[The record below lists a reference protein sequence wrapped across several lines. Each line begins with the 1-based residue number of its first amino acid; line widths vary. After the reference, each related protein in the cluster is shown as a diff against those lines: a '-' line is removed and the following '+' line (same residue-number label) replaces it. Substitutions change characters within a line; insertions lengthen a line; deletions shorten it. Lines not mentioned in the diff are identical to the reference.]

1 MIIGITGT
9 IGAGKG
15 TIVDYLVSQKGFLH
29 FSVRDFLTEELEQR
43 GLPVNRDTMVT
54 LANELRATH
63 SPSYIT
69 DQLFERAVK
78 SGKNVIIESIRAV
91 GEIDSLRKHKNFVLF
106 AVDADVKK
114 RYERIVKRGSATD
127 HISFETFVENEK
139 REMTTT
145 DPTKQNLAEC
155 IKKADYVFTNDK
167 NITDLQHE
175 VERTLSELSSN
186 KKYDW
191 SWDLADVISDLFD

>member
-15 TIVDYLVSQKGFLH
+15 TIVDYLVAEKGFLH
-29 FSVRDFLTEELEQR
+29 FSVRDFLTEELEKQ
-43 GLPVNRDTMVT
+43 GLAVNRDTMVV
-54 LANELRATH
+54 LANELRLTH

-78 SGKNVIIESIRAV
+78 SGKDVVIESIRAV
-91 GEIDSLRKHKNFVLF
+91 GEIDSLRKKKGFILF
-106 AVDADVKK
+106 AVDADIRK

-127 HISFETFVENEK
+127 HIDFDTFVENEK

-155 IKKADYVFTNDK
+155 IKEADYLFTNDK
-167 NITDLQHE
+167 EITDLQRE
-175 VERTLSELSSN
+175 VERVLSELISQ
-186 KKYDW
+186 KKSFGSLW
-191 SWDLADVISDLFD
+191 ATIENFCVGS

>member
-1 MIIGITGT
+1 MTIGITGT

-15 TIVDYLVSQKGFLH
+15 TIVDYLVSEKNFLH
-29 FSVRDFLTEELEQR
+29 FSVRDFLCEEIERR
-43 GLPVNRDTMVT
+43 GLPVNRDTMVV

-78 SGKNVIIESIRAV
+78 SGKSAIIESIRAV
-91 GEIDSLRKHKNFVLF
+91 GEIESLRKNANFILF
-106 AVDADVKK
+106 AVDADVRK
-114 RYERIVKRGSATD
+114 RYERIVKRNSATD
-127 HISFETFVENEK
+127 HIDFETFVANEK

-145 DPTKQNLAEC
+145 NPTKQNLSEC

-167 NITDLQHE
+167 DITDLHHA
-175 VERTLSELSSN
+175 VEAVVSS
-186 KKYDW
+186 
-191 SWDLADVISDLFD
+191 L

>member
-29 FSVRDFLTEELEQR
+29 FSVRDFLTEEIQR
-43 GLPVNRDTMVT
+43 RGMPVNRDSMVIV
-54 LANELRATH
+54 ANDLRATH

-69 DQLFERAVK
+69 DQLLERAVK
-78 SGKNVIIESIRAV
+78 SGKNAVIESIRAV
-91 GEIDSLRKHKNFVLF
+91 GEIESLRKNKDFILF
-106 AVDADVKK
+106 AVDADVRK
-114 RYERIVKRGSATD
+114 RYERIVKRKSATD
-127 HISFETFVENEK
+127 NINFNTFVENEK

-145 DPTKQNLAEC
+145 DPIKQNLSEC

-167 NITDLQHE
+167 DIIDLQCD
-175 VERTLSELSSN
+175 VEKVLN
-186 KKYDW
+186 D
-191 SWDLADVISDLFD
+191 IM

>member
-29 FSVRDFLTEELEQR
+29 FSVREFLCEEIERR
-43 GLPVNRDTMVT
+43 GLPVNRDTMVVV
-54 LANELRATH
+54 ANDLRASH

-69 DQLFERAVK
+69 DQLLERAVK
-78 SGKNVIIESIRAV
+78 SGQNGVIESIRAV
-91 GEIDSLRKHKNFVLF
+91 GEIESLQKNKDFILF
-106 AVDADVKK
+106 AVDADIRK
-114 RYERIVKRGSATD
+114 RYERIILRKSATD
-127 HISFETFVENEK
+127 NIDFETFVANEK

-145 DPTKQNLAEC
+145 DPTKQNLSEC

-167 NITDLQHE
+167 DIIDLQMA
-175 VERTLSELSSN
+175 VEKILN
-186 KKYDW
+186 K
-191 SWDLADVISDLFD
+191 IC

>member
-15 TIVDYLVSQKGFLH
+15 TIVEYLVSQNHFLH
-29 FSVRDFLTEELEQR
+29 FSVRDFLVEEIEKR
-43 GLPVNRDTMVT
+43 KMPVNRDSMVIV
-54 LANELRATH
+54 ANDLRATH

-78 SGKNVIIESIRAV
+78 SGKNAVIESIRAV
-91 GEIDSLRKHKNFVLF
+91 GEIESLKKNNDFILF
-106 AVDADVKK
+106 AVDADIRK
-114 RYERIVKRGSATD
+114 RYERIRLRQSATD
-127 HISFETFVENEK
+127 NIDFDTFVANEK

-145 DPTKQNLAEC
+145 DPTKQNLSEC

-167 NITDLQHE
+167 DIIDLQRD
-175 VERTLSELSSN
+175 VEKILNEI
-186 KKYDW
+186 
-191 SWDLADVISDLFD
+191 AM